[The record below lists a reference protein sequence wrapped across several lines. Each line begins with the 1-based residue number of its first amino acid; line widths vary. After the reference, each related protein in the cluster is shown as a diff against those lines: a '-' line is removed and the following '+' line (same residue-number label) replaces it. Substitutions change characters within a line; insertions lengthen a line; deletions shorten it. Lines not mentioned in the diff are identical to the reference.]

1 MKQVFFVILL
11 ATCPTPGLSN
21 VAFLKAFFKGKNVAF
36 TINTCCDSASRKL
49 LVRELALDFQ
59 QVGFYKGDDTDILKH
74 WSSNNYLVL
83 DLRDCPSSFDVLC
96 QLNQSNLFVY
106 HLKYLILV
114 DNSELSLLSGVL
126 GEFRFLPNCELFVAA
141 FAGESALLYQP
152 YKVGKTNE
160 LIWENYGNW
169 SLGGSLLEYYWDT
182 ATPRRRLDLKGGNLV
197 VCLTIYDNDTLNHLT
212 DYVLDEGGVLIVLAT
227 DCFRD
232 PGVDPFAKQ
241 DFEPMMCVLRYMKIN
256 YSFSIV
262 DNLGYLNKTTGI
274 FSGMVREIQT
284 VKADVSAGSIFFTKD
299 RYEAVDMI
307 KMGNPHAIR
316 FVVRKPSTSYMKN
329 IFFITFKWS
338 VWVASAVFVA
348 AVNIVLNWETRNKQK
363 VKQNK
368 YGVSDITLIALEA
381 VCQQGTTTEPQSFAG
396 RILALILFGAFMFI
410 YVSYSANIVVLLQ
423 STMKINDVQELL
435 DSRIEAGG
443 YQVHYM
449 KNYFE
454 VFLCYECRN
463 EARLRFVGSKK
474 RTFEEVENLGYIVVP
489 KHSPYKNL
497 FKVAILRIG
506 EFGLQTRINLRVLM
520 IPKCFSQATSF
531 KHVGIYDCEQV
542 IWIWIFGT
550 SLAFVIFLF
559 EKNRGQETQ
568 QGD

>member
-1 MKQVFFVILL
+1 LRL
-11 ATCPTPGLSN
+11 A
-21 VAFLKAFFKGKNVAF
+21 AF
-36 TINTCCDSASRKL
+36 
-49 LVRELALDFQ
+49 
-59 QVGFYKGDDTDILKH
+59 
-74 WSSNNYLVL
+74 
-83 DLRDCPSSFDVLC
+83 

-160 LIWENYGNW
+160 LSESRGLYLSLKVLVSVWENYGNW

-284 VKADVSAGSIFFTKD
+284 VKADVS
-299 RYEAVDMI
+299 
-307 KMGNPHAIR
+307 
-316 FVVRKPSTSYMKN
+316 
-329 IFFITFKWS
+329 
-338 VWVASAVFVA
+338 
-348 AVNIVLNWETRNKQK
+348 
-363 VKQNK
+363 
-368 YGVSDITLIALEA
+368 GVS
-381 VCQQGTTTEPQSFAG
+381 
-396 RILALILFGAFMFI
+396 AF
-410 YVSYSANIVVLLQ
+410 SPPL
-423 STMKINDVQELL
+423 
-435 DSRIEAGG
+435 
-443 YQVHYM
+443 
-449 KNYFE
+449 YF
-454 VFLCYECRN
+454 
-463 EARLRFVGSKK
+463 
-474 RTFEEVENLGYIVVP
+474 
-489 KHSPYKNL
+489 
-497 FKVAILRIG
+497 
-506 EFGLQTRINLRVLM
+506 
-520 IPKCFSQATSF
+520 
-531 KHVGIYDCEQV
+531 
-542 IWIWIFGT
+542 
-550 SLAFVIFLF
+550 
-559 EKNRGQETQ
+559 
-568 QGD
+568 